1 MINSCRD
8 ALYERLFFKDI
19 DFEIMRRPYRL
30 KTFETRR
37 RACSTSLQKFIKFF
51 TTIKPGDA
59 RIGRLYNLLNGCFN
73 KLLYFN
79 LLING
84 IHTSSWIRFFED
96 FDEKTG

>member
-1 MINSCRD
+1 MIDSCRD
-8 ALYERLFFKDI
+8 ALYERLFLKILILKPGDAHI
-19 DFEIMRRPYRL
+19 GRL
-30 KTFETRR
+30 YE
-37 RACSTSLQKFIKFF
+37 KFIKFF

-84 IHTSSWIRFFED
+84 IHMSSRIRFFED
-96 FDEKTG
+96 YDEEIW